1 MLGEEDVKKQLQNEE
16 IKEKPLP
23 EDSTEPRGD
32 ALVLEDNQLRKIVE
46 EVGDRTA
53 DPSKYSREIKQI
65 VEFVKNTT
73 GAKEYNDILWE
84 IRLLSS
90 KVGKDAMGASQIMRI
105 YRYVYLNSEKQSI
118 DRELKK
124 FNHVNSI

>member
-16 IKEKPLP
+16 IKEEPLP
-23 EDSTEPRGD
+23 EESTEPRGD
-32 ALVLEDNQLRKIVE
+32 ALTLEDNQLRKIVE
-46 EVGDRTA
+46 EVGERTS
-53 DPSKYSREIKQI
+53 DPQKYAREIKQI
-65 VEFVKNTT
+65 VEFIKNTT

-84 IRLLSS
+84 IRLLSR
-90 KVGKDAMGASQIMRI
+90 KVGKDAMGASQVMRM

-124 FNHVNSI
+124 FNHVDSI

>member
-1 MLGEEDVKKQLQNEE
+1 MLGEEDVKKQLQNKE
-16 IKEKPLP
+16 IKEEPLP
-23 EDSTEPRGD
+23 EESTEPRGD
-32 ALVLEDNQLRKIVE
+32 AFTLEDNQLRKIVE
-46 EVGDRTA
+46 EVGEKTA
-53 DPSKYSREIKQI
+53 DPSKYAREIKQI

-90 KVGKDAMGASQIMRI
+90 KVGKDSMGASQVMRI

>member
-23 EDSTEPRGD
+23 EESTEPRGD
-32 ALVLEDNQLRKIVE
+32 ALTLEDNQLRKIVD
-46 EVGDRTA
+46 EVGEKTA
-53 DPSKYSREIKQI
+53 DPSKYAREIKQI
-65 VEFVKNTT
+65 VEFIKNTT

-124 FNHVNSI
+124 FNHVSI

>member
-1 MLGEEDVKKQLQNEE
+1 MLGEEDVKKQIQNEE

-23 EDSTEPRGD
+23 EESTEPRGD
-32 ALVLEDNQLRKIVE
+32 ALTLEDNQLRKIVE
-46 EVGDRTA
+46 EVGERTS
-53 DPSKYSREIKQI
+53 DPQKYAREIKQI
-65 VEFVKNTT
+65 VEFIKNTT

-84 IRLLSS
+84 IRLLSR
-90 KVGKDAMGASQIMRI
+90 KVGKDAMGASQVMRM

-124 FNHVNSI
+124 FNHVDSI